1 MRIFLFALLAVW
13 LVACGGSPRTQ
24 VLLVPETLPRMY
36 SGFSVSLKALV
47 AYNQDRRVTWSS
59 SGGQLV
65 SNGTEAVFVAPETPG
80 IYTVTATSVGD
91 SSARASVSIV
101 VETGTGFVQ
110 TSIRNAANGQALSGV
125 SFSQCNTQG
134 CSPNTPVGNASENP
148 VGNYEFQLAGGTYNL
163 LVSRAGFLPVT
174 VYGVV
179 VRHEQTT
186 FLEQIQLV
194 EDQGSQTGSAGG
206 QITNAQDGTV
216 VPDALLE
223 LRAGINATTGTVVAT
238 ATTDP
243 LGFYTFSNIPAG
255 NYTAT
260 ISKEGFT
267 PNRFTVTVVGGQTL
281 LNQNA
286 SISPPIADRQWR
298 FVLTWGQTPSDLDS
312 HLTGPT
318 PTSAGSGRFHT
329 YYAAKEYSFGGIRYA
344 NLDVDDVTSFGPET
358 TTIYEP
364 TGGSDVYR
372 FSVHDYSN
380 KDSNNSSAMGASGA
394 QVRIFQGSTLVA
406 TYSVPNR
413 PGTLW
418 TVAELD
424 LRNPSF
430 PILTPIN
437 RMSFISNP
445 VGVQS
450 IGELEVFQN
459 LPQK

>member
-1 MRIFLFALLAVW
+1 MRSFLFALLVAL
-13 LVACGGSPRTQ
+13 LVACGASPKTEVFMSPQ
-24 VLLVPETLPRMY
+24 TVSTIY
-36 SGFSVSLKALV
+36 SGFTVQLRALV

-59 SGGQLV
+59 TGGQLV
-65 SNGTEAVFVAPETPG
+65 TTSTEAVFVAPEAPG
-80 IYTVTATSVGD
+80 TYTVTATSVGD
-91 SSARASVSIV
+91 PSAKASVSIV
-101 VETGTGFVQ
+101 VEAGTGFVQ
-110 TSIRNAANGQALSGV
+110 ATVRNAATSQALSGV
-125 SFSQCNTQG
+125 SFRYCNTQG
-134 CSPNTPVGNASENP
+134 CTPSTSVGNPSENP
-148 VGNYEFQLAGGTYNL
+148 VGDYSFQLAGGTYNL
-163 LVSRAGFLPVT
+163 QVSRTGFLPVII
-174 VYGVV
+174 YGVT

-194 EDQGSQTGSAGG
+194 EDQGSLTGSAGG

-223 LRAGINATTGTVVAT
+223 LRPGINATTGSVIAT
-238 ATTDP
+238 ASTN
-243 LGFYTFSNIPAG
+243 LSGNYTFSNIPAG

-260 ISKEGFT
+260 VSKDGFT

-298 FVLTWGQTPSDLDS
+298 FVLTWGQTPFDLDS

-318 PTSAGSGRFHT
+318 PPNAGGGRFHT
-329 YYAAKEYSFGGIRYA
+329 YYAAKEYSFSGIRYA
-344 NLDVDDVTSFGPET
+344 NLDVDDVNSFGPET

-364 TGGSDVYR
+364 TGGSGIYR
-372 FSVHDYSN
+372 FSVHDFSN
-380 KDSNNSSAMGASGA
+380 KDSTNSSAMAASGA
-394 QVRIFQGSTLVA
+394 QVRIFRGSTLVA

-424 LRNPSF
+424 LTNPSF

-437 RMSFISNP
+437 RMTFMSSP
-445 VGVQS
+445 AGVQR
-450 IGELEVFQN
+450 IGELELFQN
-459 LPQK
+459 LPAK